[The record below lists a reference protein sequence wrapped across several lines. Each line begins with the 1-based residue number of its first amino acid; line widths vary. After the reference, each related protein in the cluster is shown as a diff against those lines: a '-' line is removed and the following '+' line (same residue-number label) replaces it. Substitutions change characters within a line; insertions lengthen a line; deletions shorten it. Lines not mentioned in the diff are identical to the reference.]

1 MTVDRLRGALSGAR
15 SISGEIV
22 EPSGFSRALSA
33 PTDPGGVGSV
43 MSQVNREDRPDD
55 SRLESPLSLKIF
67 G

>member
-33 PTDPGGVGSV
+33 PTDP
-43 MSQVNREDRPDD
+43 
-55 SRLESPLSLKIF
+55 
-67 G
+67 